1 MPRWK
6 ARYRRAPR
14 RWTSGTVTMAAGC
27 SRSTRSTAPHASF
40 RAGRRRRTT
49 ISPPKSHDGV
59 MFIGQHAKAGAK
71 DAVWA
76 HSQSFNVRRITLN
89 GMEVGELGQ
98 IAAIAGQFGIP
109 VIM

>member
-1 MPRWK
+1 
-6 ARYRRAPR
+6 
-14 RWTSGTVTMAAGC
+14 
-27 SRSTRSTAPHASF
+27 
-40 RAGRRRRTT
+40 
-49 ISPPKSHDGV
+49 

-71 DAVWA
+71 DAVLA

-109 VIM
+109 VIMQSATKRRERRCASCSRRP